1 MPRDQKVARVYN
13 NLGKGFVLQ
22 TFTAR
27 EDRRSRAPAR
37 TTHLQQPKNT
47 ESGAEVWRSGRRRL
61 CQDEKAEQSQVAG
74 ACRARACGDAMP
86 PLLVSIPT
94 AHRVHS
100 QQDGTNTP
108 RCNHSTSIKHQP
120 GCRSALMPSWASG
133 HTSNAHEA
141 KGKTRDVFFL
151 ARSVNSLANSWSEC
165 G

>member
-1 MPRDQKVARVYN
+1 MLPSTSANCSTAVYHFLDLGTNRALCLETQKVARVYN

-27 EDRRSRAPAR
+27 EDRKSSAPAL
-37 TTHLQQPKNT
+37 HQPQQPKNT

-74 ACRARACGDAMP
+74 AGRARACGDVMP

-108 RCNHSTSIKHQP
+108 RCNHSTSINTS
-120 GCRSALMPSWASG
+120 RVVALP
-133 HTSNAHEA
+133 
-141 KGKTRDVFFL
+141 
-151 ARSVNSLANSWSEC
+151 
-165 G
+165 